1 MSRQRVNS
9 FVDIFVDNALLC
21 RQIRLQV
28 VYMSSKVISF
38 RLSDAE
44 IEALQALQS
53 SDDESLNQTAARLL
67 RGIIG
72 TPSALSTKSTPVD
85 IQELI
90 RREVESAIANSERMN
105 ELVRANTAHINE
117 VKRELDERLG
127 ELSA

>member
-1 MSRQRVNS
+1 MT
-9 FVDIFVDNALLC
+9 
-21 RQIRLQV
+21 
-28 VYMSSKVISF
+28 SKVISF

-72 TPSALSTKSTPVD
+72 TPTALSTTSTPVD

-105 ELVRANTAHINE
+105 ELVRANTAYLADDINS
-117 VKRELDERLG
+117 VKREVDERLG

>member
-1 MSRQRVNS
+1 
-9 FVDIFVDNALLC
+9 
-21 RQIRLQV
+21 
-28 VYMSSKVISF
+28 MSSKVISF

-72 TPSALSTKSTPVD
+72 TPSALSTTSTGVD
-85 IQELI
+85 IQEMI
-90 RREVESAIANSERMN
+90 RREVESAIANSD
-105 ELVRANTAHINE
+105 LVNDLRASTARLTDGLNE
-117 VKRELDERLG
+117 VKGEVGERLG

>member
-1 MSRQRVNS
+1 
-9 FVDIFVDNALLC
+9 
-21 RQIRLQV
+21 
-28 VYMSSKVISF
+28 MSSKVISF

-72 TPSALSTKSTPVD
+72 TPSALSTTSTPVD

-105 ELVRANTAHINE
+105 ELVRANTAYLADDINSLE
-117 VKRELDERLG
+117 RKVDERLG

>member
-1 MSRQRVNS
+1 
-9 FVDIFVDNALLC
+9 
-21 RQIRLQV
+21 
-28 VYMSSKVISF
+28 MSSKVISF

-72 TPSALSTKSTPVD
+72 TPSALSTTSTPVD

-105 ELVRANTAHINE
+105 ELVRANTAYLADDINS
-117 VKRELDERLG
+117 VKREVDERLG

>member
-1 MSRQRVNS
+1 
-9 FVDIFVDNALLC
+9 
-21 RQIRLQV
+21 
-28 VYMSSKVISF
+28 MSSKVISF

-72 TPSALSTKSTPVD
+72 TPTALSTTSTPVD
-85 IQELI
+85 IQVLI
-90 RREVESAIANSERMN
+90 RREVESALFTAAGIANSERMN
-105 ELVRANTAHINE
+105 ELVRANTAYLADDINSLE
-117 VKRELDERLG
+117 RKVDERLG

>member
-1 MSRQRVNS
+1 
-9 FVDIFVDNALLC
+9 
-21 RQIRLQV
+21 
-28 VYMSSKVISF
+28 MSSKVISF

-72 TPSALSTKSTPVD
+72 TPSALSTTSTPVD

-90 RREVESAIANSERMN
+90 RREVESAIANSDRVN
-105 ELVRANTAHINE
+105 ELIKANTAYLADGINS
-117 VKRELDERLG
+117 VKREVDERLG

>member
-1 MSRQRVNS
+1 
-9 FVDIFVDNALLC
+9 
-21 RQIRLQV
+21 
-28 VYMSSKVISF
+28 MSSKVISF

-72 TPSALSTKSTPVD
+72 TPTALSTTSTPVD

-105 ELVRANTAHINE
+105 ELVRANTAYLADDINSLE
-117 VKRELDERLG
+117 RKVDERLG

>member
-1 MSRQRVNS
+1 
-9 FVDIFVDNALLC
+9 
-21 RQIRLQV
+21 
-28 VYMSSKVISF
+28 MSSKVISF